1 MSKIKEFER
10 VSDAGLVNLVDD
22 STVERLP
29 LHYCHGKWF
38 GPNRDGGFS
47 PMKDTQAGVL
57 LGQHGFNRTQKN
69 EHGNTPAE
77 VVMLWLMQNR
87 AVNYAGPLAGWPV
100 GQHMMGNQRVLVTE
114 QLKCVEPKA
123 GKWKTIQLLI
133 ESLLAPTAD
142 DEEAEN
148 DDINKCQITVFY
160 TVLAA
165 RLRYLRSRMAQPGK
179 LPFVPCPALALFGEF
194 QSGKSALIDLVLA
207 PLFGGRKADPL
218 AFLKEGKFNKDLFPA
233 ALLVM
238 DDKGSSSNLEE
249 RRQRAD
255 ALKSIIMSEFQ
266 RMEGKGVDALMVSPV
281 WWIVIAGNFE
291 DSSLNICPALN
302 QSMLDKIILLKC
314 KVADGLPA
322 DEAEKTEWVNKLRAE
337 LPAFAEFLAKFKP
350 GKRVALDKRSRVSNF
365 QHPEL
370 YASLLEKQ
378 PECKAIEV
386 IDLLDLAPWKGT
398 ATEFYTAIREHDKG
412 GHYERLFASVDKC
425 GRMLSELA
433 KTMPLRV
440 VKKTPHGISHYEIS
454 RKQ

>member
-1 MSKIKEFER
+1 MSKPKEFER
-10 VSDAGLVNLVDD
+10 VSDGGLVNVVD
-22 STVERLP
+22 TEAVEKLP
-29 LHYCHGKWF
+29 LHYCHGKWY
-38 GPNRDGGFS
+38 GPNSDGGFS
-47 PMKDTQAGVL
+47 PMKDTQVGVL
-57 LGQHGFNRTQKN
+57 LGQHGYNRTMKN
-69 EHGNTPAE
+69 EHGNSQAE
-77 VVMLWLMQNR
+77 IVLLWLQQNR

-100 GQHMMGNQRVLVTE
+100 GRHMMGNQRVLVTE
-114 QLKCVEPKA
+114 ALKLVEPKA
-123 GKWKTIQLLI
+123 GKWKTIQTLVQ
-133 ESLLAPTAD
+133 SLLD
-142 DEEAEN
+142 DETC
-148 DDINKCQITVFY
+148 DQITVFY

-165 RLRYLRSRMAQPGK
+165 RLRYMRARMDKPGK

-266 RMEGKGVDALMVSPV
+266 RMEGKGVDAIMVSPV

-302 QSMLDKIILLKC
+302 QSMQDKIILLKC

-322 DEAEKTEWVNKLRAE
+322 DEAEKTAWVNKLRDE
-337 LPAFAEFLAKFKP
+337 LPAFADFLLKFKP
-350 GKRVALDKRSRVSNF
+350 GKRAVLDKRSRVTNF
-365 QHPEL
+365 WHPEL
-370 YASLLEKQ
+370 EAALLEKQ

-386 IDLLDLAPWKGT
+386 IDLLGEHIFPSSGVWKGT
-398 ATEFYTAIREHDKG
+398 STEFYNLIRTADKG
-412 GHYERLFASVDKC
+412 GHYEKLFYDVDKC
-425 GRMLSELA
+425 GRMLSELSR
-433 KTMPLRV
+433 TMPERV
-440 VKKTPHGISHYEIS
+440 VKKTPKGISHYEIS
-454 RKQ
+454 MKQP